1 MVDDEPDGNR
11 SVSLFEYREFL
22 QLPGFKHAKVFHIE
36 TGDKC
41 SARDSHFHGQ
51 QDKIRGH
58 RNFRLSVHIG
68 LRPLHH
74 ERGREAEYG
83 EEKQKGGKEQISF
96 AQTMLSGAS
105 SEKHERLSRDAGR
118 DLEITSATR
127 GATFAYEASLRK
139 SFRPI
144 ARLMDNP
151 PSSAINGMEL
161 AVCGSSSVCEATAT
175 GAGVGVTAA
184 AAGGVVWMT
193 VVTSTSFCS
202 GVTATIGT
210 VLITVSSMVST
221 ATAGTN
227 PFVAWAS

>member
-22 QLPGFKHAKVFHIE
+22 QLPVFKHAKVFHIE

-41 SARDSHFHGQ
+41 SARVSHFHGQ

-68 LRPLHH
+68 QRTLHH

-118 DLEITSATR
+118 DLEITSARR

-161 AVCGSSSVCEATAT
+161 AVCGSSSVSLTAT
-175 GAGVGVTAA
+175 GAGAA
-184 AAGGVVWMT
+184 TGGVVWMT
-193 VVTSTSFCS
+193 VATSTSFWS

-210 VLITVSSMVST
+210 VLITLSSMVST
-221 ATAGTN
+221 A
-227 PFVAWAS
+227 